1 MAADLVNKNSIS
13 SQNGNTT
20 GSVVQFLSNTQ
31 RTAWVNMASAGS
43 VVLTINAGY
52 DLDNVDFPIDTK
64 TYQSGT
70 AAQSDVYT
78 YNMDFPFMNAVTS
91 LQSGSVT
98 TSVRFT
104 GRGQ

>member
-1 MAADLVNKNSIS
+1 MAADLVNDISIDA
-13 SQNGNTT
+13 QNGDTT

-31 RTAWVNMASAGS
+31 RTAWVNVAAAGS

-52 DLDNVDFPIDTK
+52 DEDNVDFAIDTK
-64 TYQSGT
+64 TYQSGAT
-70 AAQSDVYT
+70 ADVYT
-78 YNMDFPFMNAVTS
+78 YNMDFPFMSADTS